1 MIRRTG
7 DAAGTRAS
15 HAWGMHILFFGD
27 IVGAQAAALVAER
40 LPGLR
45 AELNVDLIIVN
56 AENCAPSGLGMANKE
71 VELLLQAGTDVIT
84 GGNHSWDTPESIE
97 LLARDRVI
105 RPNNIG
111 PGIPGHGIAR
121 VAVGPQEVTVINLAD
136 ACSMKSVKIVDGT
149 LYSAYKSW
157 RESDKKGVVI
167 VDYHGDH
174 VLEKQIFAHAVDGE
188 AAAVIGTHT
197 HEPTSGL
204 HILPNGTA
212 FVTDAGM
219 IGPAGGVQ
227 GFDPTCLVA
236 GLKANGDPFSGPMP
250 SVGVGPVIGDGI
262 LLEVSGSRTVSVRR
276 VSVAPGSAEP

>member
-1 MIRRTG
+1 MR
-7 DAAGTRAS
+7 
-15 HAWGMHILFFGD
+15 ILFVGD
-27 IVGAQAAALVAER
+27 IVGARASARVAER
-40 LPGLR
+40 LPSLR
-45 AELNVDLIIVN
+45 AELNVDLAIIN
-56 AENCAPSGLGMANKE
+56 AENCAPSGLGMASKQVDQLFE
-71 VELLLQAGTDVIT
+71 AGADVIT

-111 PGIPGHGIAR
+111 SGIPGHGITH

-136 ACSMKSVKIVDGT
+136 ACSMKSVKIIKGT

-157 RESDKKGVVI
+157 RESHKKGVII

-174 VLEKQIFAHAVDGE
+174 VLEKQIFTHAVDGE

-197 HEPTSGL
+197 HEPTSAL
-204 HILPNGTA
+204 HILPKGTA
-212 FVTDAGM
+212 FVSDAGM
-219 IGPAGGVQ
+219 VGPAGGVQ

-262 LLEVSGSRTVSVRR
+262 LLEISGSRTVSIRR
-276 VSVAPGSAEP
+276 VSVAADSEEP